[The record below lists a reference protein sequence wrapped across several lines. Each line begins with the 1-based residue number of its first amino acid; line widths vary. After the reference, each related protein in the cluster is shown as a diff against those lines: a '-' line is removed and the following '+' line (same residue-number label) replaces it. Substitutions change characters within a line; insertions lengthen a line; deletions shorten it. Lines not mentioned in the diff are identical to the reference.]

1 MLDSAVSA
9 VLECSGMTVRCAPP
23 ALRKYLGCF
32 WALNPGPAAS
42 IQTFPDGCAQLLVEI
57 ADGAQPRCVISGPRL
72 SAGVY
77 VPPSRSNV
85 VGVRLRPG
93 VAHALLQLPICDLV
107 DARVVFAAPELECE
121 MARADSTDARFD
133 VLEAFVARRLA
144 GAVVDERVD
153 RAVQLIG
160 ASSGEASIE
169 EVARECGLGRR
180 QLERLMRVWV
190 GVTPKRLSRVAR
202 FQAVLGGMAAQAP
215 REWVHMAAATYA
227 DQPHMIREFS
237 EFAGNTP
244 RRLIMS
250 RGPDAEEARCG

>member
-57 ADGAQPRCVISGPRL
+57 ADAAQPLCVISGPRL
-72 SAGVY
+72 SPGVY
-77 VPPSRSNV
+77 QPPSGTV

-93 VAHALLQLPICDLV
+93 VAHALLQLPMCDLV
-107 DARVVFAAPELECE
+107 DARVVFAAPELEFE
-121 MARADSTDARFD
+121 MVRADSTEARFN
-133 VLEAFVARRLA
+133 VLEAFVARRLR
-144 GAVVDERVD
+144 GAVIDERVD

-190 GVTPKRLSRVAR
+190 GVTPKRLSRIAR
-202 FQAVLGGMAAQAP
+202 FQAVLSGMADQAP
-215 REWVHMAAATYA
+215 KEWVHMATATYA

>member
-1 MLDSAVSA
+1 MLDSPVSA

-23 ALRKYLGCF
+23 VLRKYLGCF

-57 ADGAQPRCVISGPRL
+57 ADAAQPLCVISGPRL
-72 SAGVY
+72 TAGVY
-77 VPPSRSNV
+77 VPPSRKNV

-93 VAHALLQLPICDLV
+93 VAHALLQLPICGLV

-133 VLEAFVARRLA
+133 VLETFVEQRLI
-144 GAVVDERVD
+144 GAVIDERVD
-153 RAVQLIG
+153 KAVHLIG
-160 ASSGEASIE
+160 ASSGDARIE

-190 GVTPKRLSRVAR
+190 GVTPKRLSRIAR

-237 EFAGNTP
+237 EFAGSTP

-250 RGPDAEEARCG
+250 RSPTAEEARCG